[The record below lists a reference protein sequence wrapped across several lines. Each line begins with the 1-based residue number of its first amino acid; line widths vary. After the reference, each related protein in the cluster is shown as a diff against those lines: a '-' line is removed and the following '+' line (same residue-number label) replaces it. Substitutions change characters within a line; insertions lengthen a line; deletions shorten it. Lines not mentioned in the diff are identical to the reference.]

1 MNNSITLGSEQLH
14 RLFPFFI
21 IIDKNLKIIDFGES
35 IGKVCSIQKDNDFIS
50 CFSLHRPHH
59 NINTYQDL
67 EKLASQFVVLQQ
79 VSQSNPVF
87 KGQFEII
94 EKDSKVLFVGTPWFG
109 SIDQLISAGLT
120 VASFAAHDPT
130 VDFLH
135 AIKIQE
141 NVNDDIK
148 QLLAKVS
155 EQKNALKR
163 LSLIAQKTQNAIIIT
178 NNLGLIEWVNEGFR
192 KITGYAAAEVLNKK
206 PGNILQGKDTD
217 VETIQYMHSSIKQ
230 GLPFNCEVI
239 NYHKSGTPYWVRITG
254 QPLFDSQGNLT
265 QYFAIEEDIS
275 ESKQLAINIST
286 TATRLQTLI
295 SNLSDGILLESEDR
309 KIELVNNRFCQIFNI
324 SASPDD
330 FIGADS
336 KEVANEA
343 KNLYKNDDG
352 FIQRIDEILSERKN
366 IIAEEL
372 ELKDGRWIERDFIP
386 IRDNEKYLGH
396 LWVFSDITARKK
408 YDSALRSQQK
418 FYENILNKIPSD
430 IAVFD
435 NEHRYLF
442 VNPVGIPNP
451 EIREWIIG
459 KTDYDYCEKYDLP
472 ISIADGRQI
481 LFNAVLQSKELK
493 ALEEEVETSSGGKE
507 YFIRYTFPVLDDENN
522 VTIVIRYGFDI
533 TERKN
538 AEKEIADALLQQQ
551 ELNELKSRFV
561 SMISH
566 EFRTPLS
573 TILSS
578 TQLLERY
585 WNTLTEEK
593 RQRHLPKI
601 ETAVDRMISLLDDVL
616 FIGRTDTNK
625 VVFSPRPIDLY
636 SYCNEIIEE
645 ISVTGYG
652 ANRVVFSMEGNS
664 ENISLDEKLLRHILV
679 NLLSNAL
686 KYSAPMSN
694 VDFRVQSDP
703 ESLVFTIQDHGI
715 GIPTEDKE
723 RLFEAFHRATNV
735 GNIQGTGLGLSIV
748 KRSVDLHGG
757 TITVHS
763 EIGKGTT
770 FIVFLPISNKPGLT
784 GLN

>member
-1 MNNSITLGSEQLH
+1 MNSSIKLGNEQLH

-21 IIDKNLKIIDFGES
+21 IIDKSLKIIDFGES
-35 IGKVCSIQKDNDFIS
+35 IGKVCSIQKGSDFVS
-50 CFSLHRPHH
+50 CFSLQRPYQ
-59 NINTYQDL
+59 NLNTFLDL
-67 EKLASQFVVLQQ
+67 ENLVSQFVVLQQ
-79 VSQSNPVF
+79 ANQSTLFF
-87 KGQFEII
+87 KGQFEVI
-94 EKDSKVLFVGTPWFG
+94 EKDSKILFVGTPWFG
-109 SIDQLISAGLT
+109 SIDQLTSAGLT

-155 EQKNALKR
+155 EQKNDLKR

-192 KITGYAAAEVLNKK
+192 KITGYTSTEVLNRK
-206 PGNILQGKDTD
+206 PGDILQGKDTD
-217 VETIQYMHSSIKQ
+217 VETIRYMRSAINQ

-239 NYHKSGTPYWVRITG
+239 NYHKNGTPYWMRITG
-254 QPLFDSQGNLT
+254 QPLFDGHGKLT

-324 SASPDD
+324 PDAPED

-336 KEVANEA
+336 KQMANEA
-343 KNLYKNDDG
+343 KNLYKNADG
-352 FIQRIDEILSERKN
+352 FIQRIDEILTERKH
-366 IIAEEL
+366 IIADEL

-408 YDSALRSQQK
+408 YDSTLRSQRQ
-418 FYENILNKIPSD
+418 FYENILNKIPTD

-435 NEHRYLF
+435 SKHRYLF

-459 KTDYDYCEKYDLP
+459 KTDYDYCKKYDIP
-472 ISIADGRQI
+472 ISTADSRKI

-493 ALEEEVETSSGGKE
+493 SWEEEVESSSGSKE
-507 YFIRYTFPVLDDENN
+507 YFIRYMFPVLDDENN

-533 TERKN
+533 TERKK
-538 AEKEIADALLQQQ
+538 AEKEIADTLLQQQ

-573 TILSS
+573 TIMSS
-578 TQLLERY
+578 TQLLEKY
-585 WNTLTEEK
+585 WDTMTEEK

-616 FIGRTDTNK
+616 FIGRTDSNK
-625 VVFSPRPIDLY
+625 VVFSPKPIDLY
-636 SYCNEIIEE
+636 SYCTEIIEE
-645 ISVTGYG
+645 ISESGHE
-652 ANRVVFSMEGNS
+652 ANRVMFSMEGNS
-664 ENISLDEKLLRHILV
+664 KNISLDEKLLRHILV

-686 KYSAPMSN
+686 KYSSFTSN
-694 VDFRVQSDP
+694 VAFRVRSEP
-703 ESLVFTIQDHGI
+703 ERIVFTILDHGI
-715 GIPTEDKE
+715 GIPAEDKE

-735 GNIQGTGLGLSIV
+735 GTIQGTGLGLTIV

-757 TITVHS
+757 TITVRS

-770 FIVFLPISNKPGLT
+770 FIVYIPI
-784 GLN
+784 